1 LDQGIVVTD
10 LPTLFHGG
18 TGELKAL
25 GRRLIS
31 ARPVLQLHEGC
42 NSDARFLLQEL
53 HLRALFEDVGQ
64 SPIEWLSDNGSC
76 YIAGNTRSFAHDIG
90 LEPSTTPI
98 KSPQSNGMAEAFVR
112 TIKRY
117 YARVSPPP
125 NAKIR

>member
-1 LDQGIVVTD
+1 MRAASVTWGSSKTRGSPSAIFIVVAG

-31 ARPVLQLHEGC
+31 ARLVLQLHEGG

-64 SPIEWLSDNGSC
+64 LIQEF
-76 YIAGNTRSFAHDIG
+76 YQR
-90 LEPSTTPI
+90 EPEFPLFLYCS
-98 KSPQSNGMAEAFVR
+98 SVMFN
-112 TIKRY
+112 
-117 YARVSPPP
+117 RVAPWIS
-125 NAKIR
+125 RDRE